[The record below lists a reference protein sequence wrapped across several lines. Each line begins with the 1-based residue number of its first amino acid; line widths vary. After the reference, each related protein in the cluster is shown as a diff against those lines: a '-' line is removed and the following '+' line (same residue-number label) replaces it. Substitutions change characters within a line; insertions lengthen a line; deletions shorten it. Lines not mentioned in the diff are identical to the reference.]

1 MASLL
6 DLNLDKILGTKN
18 PAQGLITDPN
28 YDTKLNIDTALGLGQ
43 GYYNS
48 LYKGYS
54 TPKKILNAVL
64 GAKAGRQG
72 GIDTFTKNYMTQ
84 QDILKDTLAI
94 QKSKGDINLQQL
106 EKILKAQTIE
116 KNPYE
121 KEKLIQ
127 DIGIGE
133 IDKQSKRLSLIKQE
147 TEMDGYEKYLNSL
160 PYNKKIEFAA
170 LGPKEFFANNPQ
182 TNEEKLAYKIFGI
195 TDRFKMTDEQADLMT
210 KFYQYSPEK
219 EAMQLRYDQN
229 KYQQQQ
235 GARYQ
240 KTPITSQ
247 LDFLQDYITKQK
259 TKETGSQPTKQTVSK
274 NSPQRQYGITQNEI
288 GEKIYNSYDG
298 TQFTE
303 SQWEKLGRREQDLHN
318 PFNNETQYDEINK
331 AISNDKISDAKIIN
345 YGMEQ
350 SGRTAKNIEKILA
363 NPKALDAL
371 FDSQGRLKVKLN
383 ELTAGW
389 FAEFGGEAQDVYNLV
404 ETLKSKQF
412 TDGIQRMRA
421 NNPTGGAVG
430 NVSDK
435 EVSMFQSMEEF
446 LGITGTREAFYTALR
461 DLYAKSKEVQ
471 NSYVDMYINDYG
483 EEAYKKTTLKNA
495 KHNYKDYPE
504 TLGTLLNKVPEGSQ
518 DYNIQPDTAE
528 RLKKYNRL
536 GK

>member
-6 DLNLDKILGTKN
+6 DLKLDEILGTKN
-18 PAQGLITDPN
+18 PVQGLITDPN
-28 YDTKLNIDTALGLGQ
+28 YATKLDIDTALGLGQ

-54 TPKKILNAVL
+54 TPRKILNAVL
-64 GAKAGRQG
+64 GAKAGRQS

-94 QKSKGDINLQQL
+94 QKSKGDIDLQAL
-106 EKILKAQTIE
+106 EKILKAQNIE

-127 DIGIGE
+127 DIGIGK
-133 IDKQSKRLSLIKQE
+133 IDERSKQLSLIKQE

-160 PYNKKIEFAA
+160 PYNKQVEFAA
-170 LGPKEFFANNPQ
+170 LGAKDFFANNPL
-182 TNEEKLAYKIFGI
+182 TNEEKLAYKTFGI
-195 TDRFKMTDEQADLMT
+195 TDRFRMTDEQSRLMSQ
-210 KFYQYSPEK
+210 FYQHIPEK
-219 EAMQLRYDQN
+219 DAVTLRLEQN
-229 KYQQQQ
+229 KYAQQQ

-240 KTPITSQ
+240 GTQVVSQ
-247 LDFLQDYITKQK
+247 LDFLNKYIAQQK

-274 NSPQRQYGITQNEI
+274 NSPQRQYGITYNED

-303 SQWEKLGRREQDLHN
+303 TQWNALGRREQDLHS
-318 PFNNETQYDEINK
+318 PFNNEAQYDKINE
-331 AISNDKISDAKIIN
+331 AISKDKVSDAKIIN

-350 SGRTAKNIEKILA
+350 SGRTARNIEKILS

-371 FDSQGRLKVKLN
+371 FDSEGRLKVKLN
-383 ELTAGW
+383 ELTSGW
-389 FAEFGGEAQDVYNLV
+389 LAEFGGEAQDVYNLI

-446 LGITGTREAFYTALR
+446 LGITGTREAFYTALV
-461 DLYAKSKEVQ
+461 DLYKKSKEVQ
-471 NSYVDMYINDYG
+471 NSYVDMYVNDYG
-483 EEAYKKTTLKNA
+483 EEAYKRTTLENA
-495 KHNYKDYPE
+495 KHNYKDYPA

-518 DYNIQPDTAE
+518 DYNIQPDTE
-528 RLKKYNRL
+528 EKLKKYL
-536 GK
+536 